1 MQFEVSKNTLLKA
14 ISNVNG
20 AVEKKNTIPV
30 LQNIRIDVNNQITE
44 PVVSLSATD
53 MDVLI
58 TSKFKADIV
67 RSGSTTVSAQ
77 MFFDIVR
84 KVPENTEIVIMQDSP
99 NILQIRYGKSKFN
112 LPCID
117 PSEFPDIS
125 EGDLGEQ
132 ISIAGSTLGRMIDKT
147 RFAIS
152 NDETRYHLNGIYLQL
167 FNNPEKANEAEG
179 KSLELRTVATDGHR
193 LSLSFLEIDCKIPFG
208 VIIPKKTVAEIRR
221 VVEGVDNIIIS
232 VSDIKI
238 KLVCGDTTIISKLI
252 DGDFPPYDKVV
263 PKNNNQIV
271 IVNKK
276 SLFDSVDRVATI
288 ATDKHRSIKLNF
300 ENNKLVLQ
308 ATSSESGFAY
318 EEIDISYSGEP
329 IETGFNARYLLDII
343 NQIDKEELMIRFK
356 DGLSPAIIEA
366 KELSSLFVIMPIRV

>member
-30 LQNIRIDVNNQITE
+30 LQNIRIDVNNQIAD

-132 ISIAGSTLGRMIDKT
+132 ILISGSSLARMIDKT

-152 NDETRYHLNGIYLQL
+152 NDETRYHLNGIY
-167 FNNPEKANEAEG
+167 F
-179 KSLELRTVATDGHR
+179 
-193 LSLSFLEIDCKIPFG
+193 
-208 VIIPKKTVAEIRR
+208 
-221 VVEGVDNIIIS
+221 
-232 VSDIKI
+232 
-238 KLVCGDTTIISKLI
+238 
-252 DGDFPPYDKVV
+252 
-263 PKNNNQIV
+263 
-271 IVNKK
+271 
-276 SLFDSVDRVATI
+276 ATI
-288 ATDKHRSIKLNF
+288 
-300 ENNKLVLQ
+300 Q
-308 ATSSESGFAY
+308 
-318 EEIDISYSGEP
+318 
-329 IETGFNARYLLDII
+329 
-343 NQIDKEELMIRFK
+343 
-356 DGLSPAIIEA
+356 
-366 KELSSLFVIMPIRV
+366 